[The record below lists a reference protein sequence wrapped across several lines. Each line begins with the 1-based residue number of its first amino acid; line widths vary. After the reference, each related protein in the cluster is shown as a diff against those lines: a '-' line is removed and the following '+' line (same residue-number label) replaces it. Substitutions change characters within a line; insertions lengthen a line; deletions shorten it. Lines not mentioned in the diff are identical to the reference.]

1 MINFYKSVETKKVH
15 NPFFAQHGIKV
26 PFRML
31 IAGSSSAGKTTFAL
45 NILKVVRNTFSHVI
59 VVCKSKSEPLFEML
73 ERKLK
78 DHVTFYEEEV
88 PDLKEF
94 VSEEDEQTL
103 IIFDDMVCADKK
115 TNEKI
120 GEWFIRSRK
129 KGVSCIYISQ
139 SYYKTNKLIR
149 QNCSYIALRG
159 ISSKRDLTAILREYG
174 LGIDAK
180 KLVEVY
186 KFAVAEPF
194 SFLLIDLDADDSNKF
209 RKNFTV
215 ITLEEED

>member
-1 MINFYKSVETKKVH
+1 MINFYKSVKTKKVH
-15 NPFFAQHGIKV
+15 NPLFDVHGIKV

-31 IAGSSSAGKTTFAL
+31 IAGSSSAGKTNFAL
-45 NILKVVRNTFSHVI
+45 NILKV
-59 VVCKSKSEPLFEML
+59 EPLYEML
-73 ERKLK
+73 EGKLK
-78 DHVTFYEEEV
+78 ENVTFYEEEV
-88 PDLKEF
+88 PDLKDF
-94 VSEEDEQTL
+94 VSKEDEQTL
-103 IIFDDMVCADKK
+103 IIFDDMVCSDMK

-159 ISSKRDLTAILREYG
+159 ISSKRDLTTILREYG

-186 KFAVAEPF
+186 KYAVADPF
-194 SFLLIDLDADDSNKF
+194 SFLLIDLDADDLNKF
-209 RKNFTV
+209 RRNFTV
-215 ITLEEED
+215 IPLSVESTCTF